1 MREIFATDVVLEEG
15 DREDINR
22 AFRYPTGAMGKHFVD
37 EILFLVIPGNTYA
50 IHAYAKP

>member
-50 IHAYAKP
+50 IDAHAKP